1 MSDQMS
7 DLAPF
12 RAEVANWLS
21 DNFPQSLKGQGISPF
36 GGVEGEAEIDQDAA
50 LWRDR
55 LASRGWGTP
64 TWPAE
69 LGGGG
74 LNHAEAKV
82 LSEEMHK
89 VGAINPI
96 PLLAGMGVT
105 MVGPTILEYGSEDQK
120 RRHIPGICSGKIR
133 WCLGYSEPNA
143 GSDLA
148 SLATKAEDNGDYW
161 LINGQKV
168 WTSGADISQWCGAL
182 VRTDSSVKKRDGI
195 SFLML
200 KMDQPG
206 VETRPI
212 KLIAGASPFCETF
225 FNDAK
230 AEKNDL
236 LGNLNDGWSVGKR
249 LLQHERASQTGARPT
264 SNKVG
269 LSLQQ
274 LAKQY
279 VGEDDQGRLSDPDLR
294 TRIASHLMHTK
305 AHGLTVARIAAE
317 AKGNPEVSAAASILK
332 NSATRVSQERAE
344 LALEAMGNQGVGW
357 EGDSFTDDEIEHVRG
372 WLTGKAI
379 SIYGGSYEIQ
389 NNIIAKNIL
398 GLPETTQKG

>member
-105 MVGPTILEYGSEDQK
+105 MVGPTILEYGS
-120 RRHIPGICSGKIR
+120 
-133 WCLGYSEPNA
+133 
-143 GSDLA
+143 
-148 SLATKAEDNGDYW
+148 
-161 LINGQKV
+161 
-168 WTSGADISQWCGAL
+168 
-182 VRTDSSVKKRDGI
+182 
-195 SFLML
+195 
-200 KMDQPG
+200 
-206 VETRPI
+206 
-212 KLIAGASPFCETF
+212 
-225 FNDAK
+225 
-230 AEKNDL
+230 
-236 LGNLNDGWSVGKR
+236 
-249 LLQHERASQTGARPT
+249 
-264 SNKVG
+264 
-269 LSLQQ
+269 
-274 LAKQY
+274 
-279 VGEDDQGRLSDPDLR
+279 
-294 TRIASHLMHTK
+294 
-305 AHGLTVARIAAE
+305 
-317 AKGNPEVSAAASILK
+317 
-332 NSATRVSQERAE
+332 
-344 LALEAMGNQGVGW
+344 
-357 EGDSFTDDEIEHVRG
+357 
-372 WLTGKAI
+372 
-379 SIYGGSYEIQ
+379 
-389 NNIIAKNIL
+389 
-398 GLPETTQKG
+398 

>member
-74 LNHAEAKV
+74 LNHAESKV